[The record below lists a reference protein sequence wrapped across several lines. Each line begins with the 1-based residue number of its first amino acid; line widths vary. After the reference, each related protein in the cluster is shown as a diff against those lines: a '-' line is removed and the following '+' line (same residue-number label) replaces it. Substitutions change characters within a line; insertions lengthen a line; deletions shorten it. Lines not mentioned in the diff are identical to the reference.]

1 MRASLFPIAA
11 ALIVLL
17 GGCGFFDSGIVWRG
31 GPYALTWIDIPDDV
45 RLEYDRGDGGFS
57 GRIEPRVFAVGW
69 NKRYLVAKQHPSGDR
84 SVTNFF
90 VIDATADSA
99 DADHEKVVRGPLTEG
114 EFQRLSSE
122 LSLPP
127 FSKVLAS
134 LE

>member
-1 MRASLFPIAA
+1 
-11 ALIVLL
+11 V
-17 GGCGFFDSGIVWRG
+17 
-31 GPYALTWIDIPDDV
+31 LTWIDIPDDV

-57 GRIEPRVFAVGW
+57 HRIEERVFAVGW
-69 NKRYLVAKQHPSGDR
+69 NKHYLVAKQHPSGDR
-84 SVTNFF
+84 SITNFF
-90 VIDATADSA
+90 VIDAIADSA
-99 DADHEKVVRGPLTEG
+99 EADSQKVVRGPLTES